1 MFPVKFVLSS
11 RSLAGCWL
19 SQLGYKND
27 ISIYNQISCVVSIM
41 RGEDVNGNAGPNGYN
56 TVQYYTTYNKTK
68 QLLKICFSFEI
79 LLLWKYVSLSIAW
92 NRMHYGVII
101 ILNALNEYVSKTNYT
116 LSLNKIPLIE
126 CNSLIFARLLQ
137 KNIYWWKQN
146 ILISLRTHYIICPTS
161 HKEQGALFGHKIASW
176 NIWNVTNLQ
185 KT

>member
-1 MFPVKFVLSS
+1 MCSFNNARGRCKWE
-11 RSLAGCWL
+11 CWSKWL
-19 SQLGYKND
+19 QHC
-27 ISIYNQISCVVSIM
+27 SILYNIQ
-41 RGEDVNGNAGPNGYN
+41 
-56 TVQYYTTYNKTK
+56 QNKTK

-146 ILISLRTHYIICPTS
+146 IFISLQTHYIICPTS
-161 HKEQGALFGHKIASW
+161 HKTLGALFGHKLASW